1 MNSATNANATNA
13 NATNANA
20 TNANATNA
28 VKVFLSNTNV
38 AHANPC
44 SPTVNPASFLSQQ
57 IGSMTMQPR

>member
-1 MNSATNANATNA
+1 MNS
-13 NATNANA
+13 ATNANA